1 MPWIWVVVMA
11 PLIVQRP
18 VCARD
23 VWWHLARGRE
33 VLSGSPTPSRDLLLL
48 DTAAEPDWLGGVPLY
63 LLWLAGGVLLLGVV
77 PVLSAFGISAWFMR
91 RSPAP
96 QRGILV
102 AVLLPLWLL
111 LARPHLQPTS
121 DLFDLLGMAAV
132 WRLLQF
138 MLRTPNHLVWMA
150 LLFCV
155 WANTGAQPVW
165 GLLLVG
171 LHSGRTVPTM
181 RMLVAAAA
189 GGMLTPRGILTWRDA
204 LVLFAPGAFTDL
216 GAWADPGWGG
226 VLPDHRWGGAEVGLL
241 ALWVI
246 AVAAGRPRTIDLNQV
261 ARWLVPLVA
270 AGICRRHIPEC
281 GLWLLLDWLQPGFTR
296 SQHSNDSATAIAP
309 RPRYARWATAACG
322 AAVLCITV
330 ADAGGWGLAPFSRL
344 GWGMSHAVDIRL
356 LDGLLQ
362 PEHGTG
368 HVWAGDRRSAG
379 AAAWTGQAS
388 LLDHPQRA
396 LLGGRWPLH
405 AGFMADLAG
414 AHRARYRRADGSWG
428 GSYAQAREWEVD
440 VLYVPMEMGAIHGSF
455 RETAWRPV
463 DLDSPVVP
471 YVSGEDLRFAE
482 SIVAVL
488 GQEQLVETGHWQP
501 TADVY
506 DGGDWRA
513 DWIELAGGGPDPD
526 PAVRQAA
533 FFRSRGLTIAALR
546 SLLPVRKLSDGPQL
560 RREFAACQSAAA
572 HEEWVLFGQCSQF
585 RKRAAL
591 AVWKENL
598 DPPWR
603 SPVAFTTD
611 SGESATVDPWQPSIE
626 AYLSGQV
633 DEAVKL
639 LPQSGPEREYAAGM
653 LCLELGEVDRA
664 REHFQECA
672 RSTEPDVII
681 QGAKYWLD
689 QLTSSPSG

>member
-1 MPWIWVVVMA
+1 MPWIWLAVMV

-18 VCARD
+18 VCAPD

-33 VLSGSPTPSRDLLLL
+33 ALSGSLSPSRDLLLL
-48 DTAAEPDWLGGVPLY
+48 DAAAEPDWLGGVPFY
-63 LLWLAGGVLLLGVV
+63 LLWVAGGVLLLGFV
-77 PVLSAFGISAWFMR
+77 PVLSAFGISAWFLR
-91 RSPAP
+91 RSPAQ
-96 QRGILV
+96 QRGILL

-111 LARPHLQPTS
+111 LARPHLQPTPE
-121 DLFDLLGMAAV
+121 LFDLLGMAAV
-132 WRLLQF
+132 GQLLHVA
-138 MLRTPNHLVWMA
+138 LRSPRDSVAMA
-150 LLFCV
+150 LLFCA
-155 WANTGAQPVW
+155 WANLGAQPVW
-165 GLLLVG
+165 GLLLLG
-171 LHSGRTVPTM
+171 LASGSAGQRS
-181 RMLVAAAA
+181 RLLVAAAA

-204 LVLFAPGAFTDL
+204 LVLFAPGAFGDL
-216 GAWADPGWGG
+216 GEWADPGWGG
-226 VLPDHRWGGAEVGLL
+226 VLTDHRWGGVEFGLL
-241 ALWVI
+241 ALWAI
-246 AVAAGRPRTIDLNQV
+246 AVTSGPRRSLDASQV

-270 AGICRRHIPEC
+270 AGISRRHIPEC

-296 SQHSNDSATAIAP
+296 SQDSNASAAAIAP
-309 RPRYARWATAACG
+309 RRRYARWATAACG
-322 AAVLCITV
+322 AAVLCIAV

-344 GWGMSHAVDIRL
+344 GWGIAHTIDIRL
-356 LDGLLQ
+356 LDGLPQ
-362 PEHGTG
+362 PEHGTLRG
-368 HVWAGDRRSAG
+368 WAGDPRSAG
-379 AAAWTGQAS
+379 AAAWIGRAS

-396 LLGGRWPLH
+396 LLGGRWHLQ

-414 AHRARYRRADGSWG
+414 AHRAKYRRADGSWG
-428 GSYAQAREWEVD
+428 GWYAQAREWEVD
-440 VLYVPMEMGAIHGSF
+440 VLYVPMEQGALHGSF

-488 GQEQLVETGHWQP
+488 GQEQLVETGAWQP

-506 DGGDWRA
+506 DGGDWRT
-513 DWIELAGGGPDPD
+513 DWIELAGGGPNPD

-533 FFRSRGLTIAALR
+533 YFRSRGLTIAALR
-546 SLLPVRKLSDGPQL
+546 ALLPVRELSDGPLL

-585 RKRAAL
+585 RERAAL
-591 AVWKENL
+591 AVWKDDL

-603 SPVAFTTD
+603 SPVAFTTE
-611 SGESATVDPWQPSIE
+611 SGESTTVDPWQPSIE

-653 LCLELGEVDRA
+653 LWLELGEVDRA

-672 RSTEPDVII
+672 QSTEPDVII